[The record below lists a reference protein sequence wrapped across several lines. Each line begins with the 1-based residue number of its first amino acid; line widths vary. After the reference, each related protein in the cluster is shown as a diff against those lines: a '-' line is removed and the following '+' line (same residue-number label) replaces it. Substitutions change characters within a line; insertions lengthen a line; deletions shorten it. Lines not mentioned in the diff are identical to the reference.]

1 MLYYDKRLRTWA
13 VRVLIE
19 RYSRLDEGASCLPIC
34 SFYKS
39 LLYVTIGAGI
49 VPLPKSHDYGT
60 GSIINERH
68 RLRHVQTGRDVAPG
82 GRTLHAWGLSL

>member
-19 RYSRLDEGASCLPIC
+19 RNSRLDEGAVVCQ
-34 SFYKS
+34 S